1 MQTQFRQRKIGGI
14 LRIVGIIWIL
24 GAALNGCSTPH
35 QVLRYEGSVMEDTHL
50 IPGIEPGESARKIM
64 VSVKGEGLSPENGSA
79 EQKRFMAER
88 AAVIDGYRKLS
99 ERLAGLILN
108 AQAQSGANTLSHD
121 QVVIETNAYL
131 RGAQVG
137 GVTYHDGY
145 ATADVKVY
153 LEPRESRFMPRIGSD
168 HSLF

>member
-1 MQTQFRQRKIGGI
+1 MQIQLRQRKIGGI
-14 LRIVGIIWIL
+14 FLFL
-24 GAALNGCSTPH
+24 GTLWVLGVVLGGCSTPH
-35 QVLRYEGSVMEDTHL
+35 QVLRYQGTVMEDTHL
-50 IPGIEPGESARKIM
+50 IPGIEPGESVRKIM
-64 VSVKGEGLSPENGSA
+64 VSVKGEGLSPENGTA
-79 EQKRFMAER
+79 EQRRFMAER

-121 QVVIETNAYL
+121 QVMIETNAYL

-153 LEPRESRFMPRIGSD
+153 LEPRESKFSPRIGSV
-168 HSLF
+168 HGLF